1 MKHTYCKIVS
11 QAVSLSRACI
21 ETHYTANT
29 ERPREKVMRGYLLV
43 ECAFIRVCI
52 SIVTVARNRDNRNT
66 TKNKPPLTGS
76 LSWPV
81 YSGRPRQF
89 FPSTGSVAATPWNK
103 TSINKHTVNR
113 NVKYRIYHRPSL
125 SLCVCRACIE
135 THYNCLYSQHRKRP
149 QEKVMR
155 GYLLAECASARWRL
169 QEREGGKG
177 SCCCWL

>member
-1 MKHTYCKIVS
+1 MVDPKGRKTGYGNVERKDCCLLCVYTSTGVAKNQVADMKHTYCKIVS

-76 LSWPV
+76 LS
-81 YSGRPRQF
+81 
-89 FPSTGSVAATPWNK
+89 
-103 TSINKHTVNR
+103 
-113 NVKYRIYHRPSL
+113 
-125 SLCVCRACIE
+125 
-135 THYNCLYSQHRKRP
+135 
-149 QEKVMR
+149 
-155 GYLLAECASARWRL
+155 
-169 QEREGGKG
+169 
-177 SCCCWL
+177 